1 MTKQTIKAQA
11 DGRNGQID
19 FEIDLEN
26 NKISDVKVTKNSETP
41 AIFNQ
46 AFGKL
51 KKNIIDN
58 QSFDVDAVSGASLM
72 TQAMLDS
79 GKKALAE
86 NNIALDG
93 KKPEVV
99 HEERQL
105 NVDVAVIGSGMAG
118 LMAASRA
125 LSMGKKVVVLEKNG
139 YLGGATILN
148 GSNVVG
154 TGSKVS
160 AELFGETAKKDSPNR
175 LVEDITR
182 ECRGTNYPMLSK
194 LLANNIGRAV
204 DFITEFANLT
214 YQKAETQTVEH
225 SVNRQIEMPSE
236 SSYELVTKVA
246 EAFEKKG
253 GQIILDA
260 RVEKL
265 NKDKASKLVSLTAE
279 GKHQTINVNF
289 KSLVLAAGGWGAR
302 DYQAHKTDIPYYG
315 PMTSTG
321 DYFDFAKN
329 MNLVTRNLD
338 WYKVYPHGLEVEP
351 EPGIAKLTTYSTK
364 EATDMGAIFVNTDGK
379 RIVNESAPYTHFRDA
394 IAEQKGKVAYIVM
407 DQRTWDRF
415 YELMLKYGFTK
426 EEVQSFFDL
435 DGEKSP
441 VLVKGDLKTVAEKA
455 GIDYQTLKETVD
467 NYTEDVKADY
477 DPEFG
482 RDKKFMHEFEG
493 DTYYII
499 EQKLLF
505 CTTLGG
511 YETTD
516 QMQLLDNDMNPVSNF
531 YAAGE
536 IVGGANGHDSMP
548 SMMNSWSYAS
558 GFVAGTTAA
567 DNTNYN
573 YSTVSNEQEAD
584 AVSGASEA

>member
-41 AIFNQ
+41 SIFNQ

-175 LVEDITR
+175 LVQDITR

-351 EPGIAKLTTYSTK
+351 GIAKLTTYSTK

-435 DGEKSP
+435 VGEKSP

-493 DTYYII
+493 DTYYVI

-573 YSTVSNEQEAD
+573 YFTVSNEQEAD

>member
-351 EPGIAKLTTYSTK
+351 GIAKLTTYSTK

-407 DQRTWDRF
+407 VQRTWDRF

-435 DGEKSP
+435 VGEKSP

-493 DTYYII
+493 DTYYVI

>member
-125 LSMGKKVVVLEKNG
+125 LSMGKKVVVFEKNG

-175 LVEDITR
+175 LVQDITR

-214 YQKAETQTVEH
+214 YQKAETLTVEH

-265 NKDKASKLVSLTAE
+265 NKDKAGKLVSLTAE

-321 DYFDFAKN
+321 DYLDFAKN

-338 WYKVYPHGLEVEP
+338 WYKVYPHGLEV

-435 DGEKSP
+435 VGEKSP

-493 DTYYII
+493 DTYYVI

-536 IVGGANGHDSMP
+536 IVGGANGHDPMP

-573 YSTVSNEQEAD
+573 YFTVSNEQEAD

>member
-175 LVEDITR
+175 LVQDITR

-265 NKDKASKLVSLTAE
+265 NKDKAGKLVSLTAE

-289 KSLVLAAGGWGAR
+289 KSLVLATGGWGAR

-338 WYKVYPHGLEVEP
+338 WYKVYPHGLEV

-435 DGEKSP
+435 DCDKSP

-493 DTYYII
+493 DTYYVI

-573 YSTVSNEQEAD
+573 YFTVSNEQEAD

>member
-1 MTKQTIKAQA
+1 MAKQTIKAQA

-175 LVEDITR
+175 LVQDITR

-265 NKDKASKLVSLTAE
+265 NKDKAGKLVSLTAE

-338 WYKVYPHGLEVEP
+338 WYKVYPHGLEV

-435 DGEKSP
+435 VGEKSP

>member
-175 LVEDITR
+175 LVQDITR

-351 EPGIAKLTTYSTK
+351 GIAKLTTYSTK

-394 IAEQKGKVAYIVM
+394 IAEQNGKVAYIVM

-493 DTYYII
+493 DTYYVI

>member
-175 LVEDITR
+175 LVQDITR

-194 LLANNIGRAV
+194 LLANNIGKAV

-225 SVNRQIEMPSE
+225 SVYRQIEMPSE

-265 NKDKASKLVSLTAE
+265 NKDKAGKLVSLTAE
-279 GKHQTINVNF
+279 GKHQTIDVNF
-289 KSLVLAAGGWGAR
+289 KSLVLATGGWGAR

-351 EPGIAKLTTYSTK
+351 GIAKLTTYSTK

-394 IAEQKGKVAYIVM
+394 IAEQKGKVAYIAM

-493 DTYYII
+493 DTYYVI

-573 YSTVSNEQEAD
+573 YFTVSNEQEAD

>member
-86 NNIALDG
+86 NNIAIDG

-125 LSMGKKVVVLEKNG
+125 LSMGKKVVVLEKKWLFRWSN
-139 YLGGATILN
+139 YLN

-175 LVEDITR
+175 LVQDITR

-265 NKDKASKLVSLTAE
+265 NKDKAGKLVSLTAE

-338 WYKVYPHGLEVEP
+338 WYKVYPHGLEV

-493 DTYYII
+493 DTYYVI

>member
-86 NNIALDG
+86 NNIALDR

-99 HEERQL
+99 HEEKQL

-175 LVEDITR
+175 LVQDITR

-265 NKDKASKLVSLTAE
+265 NKDKAGKLVSLTAE

-351 EPGIAKLTTYSTK
+351 GIAKLTTYSTK

-394 IAEQKGKVAYIVM
+394 IAEQKDKVAYIVM

-435 DGEKSP
+435 VGEKSP

-493 DTYYII
+493 DTYYVI
-499 EQKLLF
+499 EQKLRF

>member
-46 AFGKL
+46 TFGKL

-125 LSMGKKVVVLEKNG
+125 LSMGKKVDVLEFIG

-175 LVEDITR
+175 LVQDITR

-194 LLANNIGRAV
+194 LLANNIGKAV

-225 SVNRQIEMPSE
+225 SVYRQIEMPSE

-265 NKDKASKLVSLTAE
+265 NKDKAGKLVSLTAE

-321 DYFDFAKN
+321 DYLDFAKN

-338 WYKVYPHGLEVEP
+338 WYKVYPHGLEV

-435 DGEKSP
+435 VGEKSP

-493 DTYYII
+493 DTYYVI

-573 YSTVSNEQEAD
+573 YFTVSNEQEAD

>member
-175 LVEDITR
+175 LVQDITR

-194 LLANNIGRAV
+194 LLANNIGKAV

-225 SVNRQIEMPSE
+225 SVYRQIEMPSE

-265 NKDKASKLVSLTAE
+265 NKDKAGKLVSLTAE

-321 DYFDFAKN
+321 DYLDFAKN

-351 EPGIAKLTTYSTK
+351 GIAKLTTYSTK
-364 EATDMGAIFVNTDGK
+364 EATDMGAIFVNIDGK

-435 DGEKSP
+435 VGEKSP

-493 DTYYII
+493 DTYYVI

-573 YSTVSNEQEAD
+573 YFTVSNEQEAD

>member
-1 MTKQTIKAQA
+1 MAKQTIKAQA

-214 YQKAETQTVEH
+214 YQKAETLTVEH

-253 GQIILDA
+253 GQIILDT

-265 NKDKASKLVSLTAE
+265 NKDKAGKLVSLTAE

-338 WYKVYPHGLEVEP
+338 WYKVYPHGLEV

-435 DGEKSP
+435 VGEKSP

-536 IVGGANGHDSMP
+536 IAGGANGHDSMP

>member
-46 AFGKL
+46 TFGKL

-175 LVEDITR
+175 LVQDITR

-194 LLANNIGRAV
+194 LLANNIGKAV

-225 SVNRQIEMPSE
+225 SVYRQIEMPSE

-265 NKDKASKLVSLTAE
+265 NKDKAGKLVSLTAE

-321 DYFDFAKN
+321 DYLDFAKN

-338 WYKVYPHGLEVEP
+338 WYKVYPHGLEV

-415 YELMLKYGFTK
+415 YELMLKYTK

-435 DGEKSP
+435 VGEKSP

-493 DTYYII
+493 DTYYVI

-573 YSTVSNEQEAD
+573 YFTVSNEQEAD

>member
-1 MTKQTIKAQA
+1 MAKQTIKAQA

-175 LVEDITR
+175 LVQDITR

-265 NKDKASKLVSLTAE
+265 NKDKAGKLVSLTAE

-338 WYKVYPHGLEVEP
+338 WYKVYPHGLEV

-493 DTYYII
+493 DTYYVI

>member
-175 LVEDITR
+175 LVQDITR

-253 GQIILDA
+253 GQIILDT

-265 NKDKASKLVSLTAE
+265 NKDKAGKLVSLTAE

-493 DTYYII
+493 DTYYVI

-536 IVGGANGHDSMP
+536 IVGGANGHDPMP

-558 GFVAGTTAA
+558 GFVILPAPTASI
-567 DNTNYN
+567 TISHRLPHFSC
-573 YSTVSNEQEAD
+573 STFFTS
-584 AVSGASEA
+584 S

>member
-175 LVEDITR
+175 LVQDITR

-214 YQKAETQTVEH
+214 YQRAETQTVEH

-338 WYKVYPHGLEVEP
+338 WYKVYPHGLEV

-493 DTYYII
+493 DTYYVI

>member
-329 MNLVTRNLD
+329 MDLVTRNLD
-338 WYKVYPHGLEVEP
+338 WYKVYPHGLEV

>member
-214 YQKAETQTVEH
+214 YQKAETLTVEH

-253 GQIILDA
+253 GQIILDT

-265 NKDKASKLVSLTAE
+265 NKDKAGKLVSLTAE

-338 WYKVYPHGLEVEP
+338 WYKVYPHGLEV

-435 DGEKSP
+435 VGEKSP

-493 DTYYII
+493 DTYYVI

-536 IVGGANGHDSMP
+536 IAGGANGHDSMP

-573 YSTVSNEQEAD
+573 YFTVSNEQEAD

>member
-175 LVEDITR
+175 LVQDITR

-253 GQIILDA
+253 GQIILDT

-265 NKDKASKLVSLTAE
+265 NKDKAGKLVSLTAE

-351 EPGIAKLTTYSTK
+351 GIAKLTTYSTK

-394 IAEQKGKVAYIVM
+394 IAEQNGKVAYIVM

-493 DTYYII
+493 DTYYVI

-536 IVGGANGHDSMP
+536 IVGGANGHDPMP

-567 DNTNYN
+567 DNSNYN
-573 YSTVSNEQEAD
+573 YFTVSNEQEAD

>member
-194 LLANNIGRAV
+194 LLANNIGRAI

-351 EPGIAKLTTYSTK
+351 GIAKLTTYSTK

-394 IAEQKGKVAYIVM
+394 IAEQNGKVAYIVM

-493 DTYYII
+493 DTYYVI